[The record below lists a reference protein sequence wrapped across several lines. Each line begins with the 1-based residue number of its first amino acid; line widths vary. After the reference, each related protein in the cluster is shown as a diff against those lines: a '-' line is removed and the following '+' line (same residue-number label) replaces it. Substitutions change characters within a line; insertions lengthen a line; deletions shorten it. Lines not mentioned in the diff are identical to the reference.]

1 MNNYGW
7 WIAIAGIGMM
17 SHNVYSLVV
26 FVINWAMMTIV
37 LINTEESEGRS
48 WKEEITKDF
57 VHKRDYY
64 GLYQQVF

>member
-1 MNNYGW
+1 MKNYGW
-7 WIAIAGIGMM
+7 WVTIAGIGMM

-48 WKEEITKDF
+48 WKAFVDALAITNHTREESE
-57 VHKRDYY
+57 
-64 GLYQQVF
+64 LL

>member
-1 MNNYGW
+1 MKNYGW

-17 SHNVYSLVV
+17 SHNVYSLVI

-48 WKEEITKDF
+48 WKNK
-57 VHKRDYY
+57 VCCR
-64 GLYQQVF
+64 G